1 LKIVFLTNQF
11 YLHGSIEK
19 MLAKKL
25 NYLEAVLGYEVI
37 LCTTEHK
44 GNPFVYP
51 VNNNVRHVDLWINYH
66 REKSYFHPKN
76 LWKSI
81 AHYRTLRSFL
91 ESEQPDVVVSVNY
104 TPEQFLLP
112 FICKHIP
119 KVKEFHSSGVSMV
132 KPTNLPGKL
141 KHRLFKIF
149 GKYDALVVLNDDEC
163 NYYPFTQ
170 LHVIPNFIS
179 IPKETP
185 DLAKEK
191 TILAAGRIAPVKQFG
206 HLVQA
211 WSLIADQHPD
221 WEVKIFGDGDP
232 ELTRKLE
239 DQINALKISTIRLM
253 GSTAQLDTEMQKASI
268 YAMTSSTECFPMVL
282 LEAQAVGL
290 PIVSYDCP
298 HGPRNI
304 VTHEVNGLLT
314 PSNEIPDFAEAL
326 NSLINNKDLRKSMG
340 ETAKE
345 NIKIYDE
352 EQIMQQW
359 VALFTRLKIQKDV

>member
-1 LKIVFLTNQF
+1 
-11 YLHGSIEK
+11 
-19 MLAKKL
+19 MLSQKL

-44 GNPFVYP
+44 SNPFVYP
-51 VNNNVRHVDLWINYH
+51 IHANVRHVDLGINYH
-66 REKSYFHPKN
+66 REKSYFHPSN
-76 LWKSI
+76 LLKSVI
-81 AHYRTLRSFL
+81 HYKALRIFL
-91 ESEQPDVVVSVNY
+91 ESEQPDVVVSLNY

-119 KVKEFHSSGVSMV
+119 KVKEFHSSGVSLI
-132 KPTNLPGKL
+132 KPTNLPRKF
-141 KHRLFKIF
+141 KHRLFQIF
-149 GKYDALVVLNDDEC
+149 GKYDALVVLNEDERK
-163 NYYPFTQ
+163 YYPFTQ

-185 DLAKEK
+185 GLAKEK
-191 TILAAGRIAPVKQFG
+191 TILAAGRIAAVKQFE
-206 HLVQA
+206 HLIQA

-232 ELTRKLE
+232 ELTGKLQ

-253 GSTAQLDTEMQKASI
+253 GSTAHLDTEMQKATL

-282 LEAQAVGL
+282 LEAQAAGV

-304 VTHEVNGLLT
+304 VTHGVDGLLT
-314 PSNEIPDFAEAL
+314 PSNEISDFAQAL
-326 NSLINNKDLRKSMG
+326 NSLINNEQQRKAMG
-340 ETAKE
+340 YAARE
-345 NIKIYDE
+345 NVKIYAE
-352 EQIMQQW
+352 EHIMQQW
-359 VALFTRLKIQKDV
+359 VTLFTRLKIR